1 MKSAPW
7 LFALTLLTAC
17 TSEAGDESN
26 ADEAASSE
34 ADAADT
40 SEADTSAGSESDAD
54 TTTTGDA
61 TDATDETS
69 DTVETSDTTSTTG
82 DPDCTGPQVAVP
94 MPAGAEQP
102 ANPFMPGTSWP
113 HFELTDFQ
121 PQSCLFGQTY
131 SLESFK
137 GRVTLL
143 SLMRTTCE
151 ICQGTIEQLEQM
163 QLELELEGYE
173 VYFVVINQPTYEAS
187 QQEFIDRA
195 SFPLLQDTL
204 DVKAWDLLNQLE
216 PLQGTDDIYIYKAD
230 GTLSSYFSYAANNPT
245 IMLETQ
251 AGWDNVYNAIL
262 AAM

>member
-1 MKSAPW
+1 MKLAPR
-7 LFALTLLTAC
+7 LLALTILLAC
-17 TSEAGDESN
+17 TPEPGDESN
-26 ADEAASSE
+26 ADEAASNDADTGDSSG
-34 ADAADT
+34 ADA
-40 SEADTSAGSESDAD
+40 SSGSESAGEV
-54 TTTTGDA
+54 TTTSDPTA
-61 TDATDETS
+61 ETDPTTDPTTDTS
-69 DTVETSDTTSTTG
+69 DTSTTG

-94 MPAGAEQP
+94 MPVGAEQP

-113 HFELTDFQ
+113 HFELSDFQ

-143 SLMRTTCE
+143 SLMRSTCE
-151 ICQGTIEQLEQM
+151 ICQGTIGYLEQM
-163 QLELELEGYE
+163 QVQLELEGYE

-204 DVKAWDLLNQLE
+204 EVRAWDLLSQLE
-216 PLQGTDDIYIYKAD
+216 PLQGTDDIYIYRAD

>member
-7 LFALTLLTAC
+7 LLALASLTAC
-17 TSEAGDESN
+17 TSDPGDESN
-26 ADEAASSE
+26 ADEASTSDDE
-34 ADAADT
+34 VVETSAA
-40 SEADTSAGSESDAD
+40 ETSAGSESDAD
-54 TTTTGDA
+54 A
-61 TDATDETS
+61 TDTAESTASAEGNDTS
-69 DTVETSDTTSTTG
+69 DTSTTG
-82 DPDCTGPQVAVP
+82 EPDCTGPQVAVP
-94 MPAGAEQP
+94 MAGGAQP
-102 ANPFMPGTSWP
+102 ANPLQPGSPWP
-113 HFELTDFQ
+113 NFELTDFQ

-131 SLESFK
+131 SLESFA

-143 SLMRTTCE
+143 SLMRSTCE
-151 ICQGTIEQLEQM
+151 ICQGTIEYLEQM
-163 QLELELEGYE
+163 QLQLELEGYE

-216 PLQGTDDIYIYKAD
+216 PLQGTDDIYIYRAD

-245 IMLETQ
+245 IMLETP

>member
-1 MKSAPW
+1 MKSGPW
-7 LFALTLLTAC
+7 LLALALLNAC
-17 TSEAGDESN
+17 TSDPGDESN
-26 ADEAASSE
+26 ADEASTSE
-34 ADAADT
+34 DEGAETSAADT
-40 SEADTSAGSESDAD
+40 SESDASAAS
-54 TTTTGDA
+54 TAEST
-61 TDATDETS
+61 
-69 DTVETSDTTSTTG
+69 DTVETADNDDTNPTSDTSDTSTTG
-82 DPDCTGPQVAVP
+82 NPDCTGPQVAVP
-94 MPAGAEQP
+94 MAGGAQP
-102 ANPFMPGTSWP
+102 ANPMTPDSPWP

-143 SLMRTTCE
+143 SLMRSTCE
-151 ICQGTIEQLEQM
+151 ICQGTIGYLEQM
-163 QLELELEGYE
+163 KLQLELEGYE

-216 PLQGTDDIYIYKAD
+216 PLQGTDDIYIYRAD

>member
-1 MKSAPW
+1 MKSGPW
-7 LFALTLLTAC
+7 LLALALLTAC
-17 TSEAGDESN
+17 TSEPGDESN
-26 ADEAASSE
+26 ADEASTSDD
-34 ADAADT
+34 DAV
-40 SEADTSAGSESDAD
+40 ETSAAETGSESDAD
-54 TTTTGDA
+54 ATSTGEPTTEGNDTNTNTSETETGTTG
-61 TDATDETS
+61 EL
-69 DTVETSDTTSTTG
+69 
-82 DPDCTGPQVAVP
+82 DCTSPPIAVP
-94 MPAGAEQP
+94 MAGGAQP
-102 ANPFMPGTSWP
+102 PNPMTPGSPWP

-143 SLMRTTCE
+143 SLMRSTCE
-151 ICQGTIEQLEQM
+151 ICQGTIGYLEQM
-163 QLELELEGYE
+163 KLQLELEGYE

-216 PLQGTDDIYIYKAD
+216 PLQGTDDIYIYRAD